1 MKPTDKALTDLGF
14 TFKSFWGWCWTNKH
28 YMIMQAHKTWA
39 LWNAGGSYII
49 KRFSRLKDL
58 LAYLEAHKDGE

>member
-28 YMIMQAHKTWA
+28 YMIIQAHKTWA
-39 LWNAGGSYII
+39 LWNAGCMRSLPRKSGSG
-49 KRFSRLKDL
+49 KD
-58 LAYLEAHKDGE
+58 ARDFRAS